1 MDQKKKKLNKKYVK
15 NKTHFNNEV
24 SFIFYIL
31 NFLLKFSKFSGEIKL
46 V

>member
-1 MDQKKKKLNKKYVK
+1 MDQKKKKLNNKYAK
-15 NKTHFNNEV
+15 NKTRYKA
-24 SFIFYIL
+24 SFVFYIL